1 MIITLKKNNTPKNVS
16 MDLMEWN
23 AKMEVN
29 PIFIKG
35 CAYASVS
42 EAIQVNTAS
51 ILLCDR
57 D

>member
-16 MDLMEWN
+16 MDLMGWN